1 MPQAMTDKEQQL
13 DRMRDAVDRKKAEA
27 DAAARAEPSQASGP
41 PPEDA
46 GPGTQRSLTET
57 GRPQDTFSVR
67 DKNSQKGKKTAD
79 KWNQ

>member
-1 MPQAMTDKEQQL
+1 MTDKDEQL
-13 DRMRDAVDRKKAEA
+13 DRLRDAVDRKNAEA
-27 DAAARAEPSQASGP
+27 DAASRAHRPVTSTV
-41 PPEDA
+41 PPEEE

-57 GRPQDTFSVR
+57 GRPQDALSVR

>member
-1 MPQAMTDKEQQL
+1 MTDKQEQL
-13 DRMRDAVDRKKAEA
+13 DRFRDAVERKKADSEA
-27 DAAARAEPSQASGP
+27 ASHAERPTSGAP
-41 PPEDA
+41 PREE

-57 GRPQDTFSVR
+57 GRPQDAFSVR